1 VPEQRTG
8 RRVLLLCQGQLQL
21 RSGRVGHEMAG
32 LGASK
37 VTFFPQKRSCL
48 FDKKDDESRD
58 SETQKAL
65 FCENFFFYT
74 SIFIPKRTVNI
85 LG

>member
-21 RSGRVGHEMAG
+21 RRGRVGHEVAG

-37 VTFFPQKRSCL
+37 VTFFSKKRSYL
-48 FDKKDDESRD
+48 FDKKDDENRD
-58 SETQKAL
+58 SETK
-65 FCENFFFYT
+65 
-74 SIFIPKRTVNI
+74 SFI
-85 LG
+85 L